1 MADIG
6 YRLSDPVTDYC
17 FNRITKRE
25 FKRRV
30 RSIEN
35 STECAN
41 WWTVCTAIL
50 NEAHKSNHAEVAD
63 PLLELYNKEDVM
75 RVFGEGTIE
84 EIE

>member
-1 MADIG
+1 MADIA
-6 YRLSDPVTDYC
+6 YRLSDTVSEYTL
-17 FNRITKRE
+17 NRIDKKE

-30 RSIEN
+30 KSIET
-35 STECAN
+35 STEGAN

-50 NEAHKSNHAEVAD
+50 NETHKSNYTEIAE

-75 RVFGEGTIE
+75 RVFEEETIE

>member
-1 MADIG
+1 MADLA
-6 YRLSDPVTDYC
+6 YRLSDPVSEYALD
-17 FNRITKRE
+17 RINEKE

-30 RSIEN
+30 KSIET
-35 STECAN
+35 STEGAN

-50 NEAHKSNHAEVAD
+50 NETHKSNHAEIAE

-75 RVFGEGTIE
+75 RVFGEETIE